1 MTVLLCMLA
10 CVCVKKEKEREGE
23 SKGEGVVPLTTL
35 HSLSK
40 STLMIL
46 SAYMYSLLCPFLM
59 QDTFFH

>member
-35 HSLSK
+35 HSLS
-40 STLMIL
+40 
-46 SAYMYSLLCPFLM
+46 
-59 QDTFFH
+59 